1 MTMTAAATPK
11 QPQNPLENHSILSP
25 CDLEMKIG

>member
-11 QPQNPLENHSILSP
+11 QPQNPLENHPILSP
-25 CDLEMKIG
+25 CGPEMMIG